1 MTIMSLISH
10 LQTFPL
16 LETERLV
23 LRQLAATDAQDSFL
37 FLSDEETMRYYDPAP
52 MTQLE
57 QAEKSILRHQK
68 RFADQEAIRWGIT
81 LKGEDKVVGNCGYSW
96 EAENFSAEL
105 SYILA
110 KPYWNKG
117 IMSEALAAIL
127 QFGFDSCRLH
137 RFQAHVALPNHASVQ
152 VLRKLG
158 FQEEGLLRESLYV
171 DNQFCDEKIFALLN
185 RR

>member
-1 MTIMSLISH
+1 MANMSLSSH

-23 LRQLAATDAQDSFL
+23 LRQMEHEDAKDSFL
-37 FLSDEETMRYYDPAP
+37 FLADEETMRFYDPP
-52 MTQLE
+52 FTQFE

-68 RFADQEAIRWGIT
+68 RFADREAIRWGIT
-81 LKGEDKVVGNCGYSW
+81 LKGEDKVVGNCGYAW
-96 EAENFSAEL
+96 DADNFSAAL

-137 RFQAHVALPNHASVQ
+137 RIEAHVALPNHASAQ

-171 DNQFCDEKIFALLN
+171 DHQFYDEKMFALLN
-185 RR
+185 KR